1 MTVQGTFV
9 ERNSDPHVT
18 LRDCL
23 LNSGRRLRPPREAV
37 PQVPP
42 VAPGELVAEA
52 VRQLHSDG
60 LFLGALDTIPAD
72 DDFIALGRTLGEPI
86 PETDPAVQDHVSRE
100 VLLNLVSVHPETD
113 DASLQPFAT
122 GALTLH
128 SEGSGRP
135 VAGQPRY
142 IVLMCCEPGKPAV
155 AAGGRELVPAQTVV
169 VPMADVHEA
178 LTPAERDI
186 LRGTRYRTGQAVP
199 TVLREVDGRPVF
211 SFRDFGNAQLHW
223 VSDARGATE
232 SHVND
237 AFRALLAAMYALEPA
252 GAVHWAHGT
261 VAVIDNTRFFHG
273 RTSGAAHQPGSR
285 RHLKRLRIMTARHTG
300 GQ

>member
-1 MTVQGTFV
+1 MVQGAFV
-9 ERNSDPHVT
+9 ERDSDPHVA
-18 LRDCL
+18 LRSSL
-23 LNSGRRLRPPREAV
+23 LDSGRRLPSPRET
-37 PQVPP
+37 VPP
-42 VAPGELVAEA
+42 VPPGEVVADT
-52 VRQLHSDG
+52 VRQLDSDG
-60 LFLGALDTIPAD
+60 LFLGALDTTPVD
-72 DDFIALGRTLGEPI
+72 DDFIALGKTLGELI
-86 PETDPAVQDHVSRE
+86 PETDPAVQDHVSQE

-142 IVLMCCEPGKPAV
+142 IVLMCCDPGKPAV
-155 AAGGRELVPAQTVV
+155 TADGRELVPAQTVL
-169 VPMADVHEA
+169 VPMAEVHEA

-186 LRGTRYRTGQAVP
+186 LRVTRYRTDQSVP

-211 SFRDFGNAQLHW
+211 SFRDFGTAALHW

-232 SHVND
+232 SDVND
-237 AFRALLAAMYALEPA
+237 AFRALLAAMYAHEPA
-252 GAVHWAHGT
+252 RAVHWAHGT
-261 VAVIDNTRFFHG
+261 VAAIDNTYFFHG

-285 RHLKRLRIMTARHTG
+285 RHLKRLRIRTARHTG
-300 GQ
+300 ER